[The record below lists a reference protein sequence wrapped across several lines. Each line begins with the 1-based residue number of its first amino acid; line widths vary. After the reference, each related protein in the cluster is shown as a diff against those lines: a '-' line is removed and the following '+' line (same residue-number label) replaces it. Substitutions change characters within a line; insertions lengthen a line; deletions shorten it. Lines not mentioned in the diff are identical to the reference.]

1 MSCFRIVHKL
11 KTGVVA
17 SYCMCGKNNHAPGVY
32 SMNLRFNSIPRIRL
46 NLAFIWLDSTRK
58 IDKIIT
64 NTNAVEQNQPSC
76 VVISR
81 ETKGLLIKISLFLR
95 QK

>member
-58 IDKIIT
+58 IDKKT
-64 NTNAVEQNQPSC
+64 KDANGLEQNQLLLLI
-76 VVISR
+76 ISR
-81 ETKGLLIKISLFLR
+81 EIKRLLIKISWRLLP
-95 QK
+95 

>member
-1 MSCFRIVHKL
+1 MSCFQIVHKL

-46 NLAFIWLDSTRK
+46 NLAFIWLDSARK
-58 IDKIIT
+58 IDKISKYA
-64 NTNAVEQNQPSC
+64 NAPEQNQVAPLR
-76 VVISR
+76 IQR
-81 ETKGLLIKISLFLR
+81 EINRLLTKISLLLPPR
-95 QK
+95 

>member
-32 SMNLRFNSIPRIRL
+32 PMNLRFNSIPRIRL

-58 IDKIIT
+58 IDKKT
-64 NTNAVEQNQPSC
+64 KDANGLEQNQLFLLI
-76 VVISR
+76 ISR
-81 ETKGLLIKISLFLR
+81 EIKRLLIKISLLLLP
-95 QK
+95 

>member
-1 MSCFRIVHKL
+1 MSCFQIVHKL

-58 IDKIIT
+58 IDKKT
-64 NTNAVEQNQPSC
+64 KDANGLEQNQLFLLI
-76 VVISR
+76 ISR
-81 ETKGLLIKISLFLR
+81 EIKRLLIKISLLLLP
-95 QK
+95 

>member
-32 SMNLRFNSIPRIRL
+32 SMNLRFNSIPRIRF

-64 NTNAVEQNQPSC
+64 NTNAAEQNQPSC

-81 ETKGLLIKISLFLR
+81 ETNGLLIKISLFPH